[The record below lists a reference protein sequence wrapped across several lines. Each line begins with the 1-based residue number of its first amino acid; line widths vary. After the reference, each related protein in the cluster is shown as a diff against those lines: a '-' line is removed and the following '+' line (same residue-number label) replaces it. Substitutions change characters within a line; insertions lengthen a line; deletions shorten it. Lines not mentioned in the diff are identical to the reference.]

1 MADEFYT
8 FEEARQKLNLS
19 EDEIIELA
27 GSGALHAVGR
37 DSKFRR
43 DEIDNYQ
50 PGAAAAE
57 ELVIDD
63 NLEELGIELGE
74 EPVAGDELT
83 VELDGENLQSPP
95 RAAAADDDP
104 FAELSLEPVELNEKE
119 AAPAPAAPPA
129 KAAPKTLPV
138 PPAPKLVAPKTTVSA
153 VTAANKAET
162 SVLDPVDLSLDDD
175 VNLLEPDEDETAKAP
190 EPESAPKVM
199 PKPKAPAP
207 APAKPALPKPEPVKP
222 AVKPVLMK
230 PPKKEEV
237 AAPKKEAAKEI
248 APEADE
254 DIESMEN
261 APIAEPAEPVAKNAP
276 KKSAVSA
283 RHKSVGGKKFN
294 PLFAGEAEVK
304 SQRKIIIVPP
314 RFSDLEGPHWRVILV
329 ALVVLMLYPAFLIG
343 FRVFFDDTDAP
354 SSIEIGKQK
363 VPELRRPGDKA
374 LINIGEPYVPE
385 MFAWVVKQKLDGN
398 KTLEEFFPSRKTNA
412 GGTSGLDRFVPY
424 SDRVARGLV
433 KNLPKEVELAA
444 PPVEAPKAVPD
455 ADSPPESDTYSED
468 APTDYYNSLQ

>member
-19 EDEIIELA
+19 EDEIVELA

-57 ELVIDD
+57 ELVLDD
-63 NLEELGIELGE
+63 NLAELGIELGE
-74 EPVAGDELT
+74 EPVAGAELT

-119 AAPAPAAPPA
+119 AAPAAPA

-138 PPAPKLVAPKTTVSA
+138 PPAPNLVAPKTTVSA
-153 VTAANKAET
+153 VTAAVNKAET

-207 APAKPALPKPEPVKP
+207 VAPVKPTLLKPEPVKP
-222 AVKPVLMK
+222 AAKPALPK

-254 DIESMEN
+254 NIEAMDHDPVE
-261 APIAEPAEPVAKNAP
+261 EPAAPAKGAP
-276 KKSAVSA
+276 KKSGVSA
-283 RHKSVGGKKFN
+283 RHKSGGGKKIN

-304 SQRKIIIVPP
+304 SQRKIIVVPP
-314 RFSDLEGPHWRVILV
+314 RFSDLEEPHWRVILV

-354 SSIEIGKQK
+354 SSIEIGRQK
-363 VPELRRPGDKA
+363 VPELRKPGDKA
-374 LINIGEPYVPE
+374 LINVGEPYVPG
-385 MFAWVVKQKLDGN
+385 MFTWVVTQKLDGN
-398 KTLEEFFPSRKTNA
+398 KTLEEFFPSRKTNT
-412 GGTSGLDRFVPY
+412 GGTAGLDRFVPY

-433 KNLPKEVELAA
+433 NNLPKEVELAA
-444 PPVEAPKAVPD
+444 PPVEASKAAPD
-455 ADSPPESDTYSED
+455 ADSPPESDAYNED
-468 APTDYYNSLQ
+468 APTDYYNDLQ